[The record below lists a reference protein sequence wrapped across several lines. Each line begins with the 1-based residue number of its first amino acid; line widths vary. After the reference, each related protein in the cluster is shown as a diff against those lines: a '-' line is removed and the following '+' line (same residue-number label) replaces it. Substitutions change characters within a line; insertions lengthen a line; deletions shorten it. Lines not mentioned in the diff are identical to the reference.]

1 MLAFTSTGCRRAGY
15 TGRHINGWL
24 RANCSTESGKSF
36 VLPNSLPGWLV
47 ILLGHWRERK
57 ELKSYGEKKEMGE
70 LSLNTKL
77 LANWL
82 RHTGRQKQVEAGMNK
97 LMLDWMTSLNVR
109 NLSFLKSL
117 ISSFI
122 VSENFGL
129 KFTAF
134 IKLGVWKQP
143 HGSRV
148 CCLPFAS
155 RVVMTD
161 LELGCDV
168 EQLK

>member
-57 ELKSYGEKKEMGE
+57 ELKSYGEEKQMGA
-70 LSLNTKL
+70 LLLNAKWL
-77 LANWL
+77 LANWFW
-82 RHTGRQKQVEAGMNK
+82 HTRRQKQGEAGTNQRK
-97 LMLDWMTSLNVR
+97 KDWMTSF
-109 NLSFLKSL
+109 FLKSL

-129 KFTAF
+129 KFTVSL
-134 IKLGVWKQP
+134 ILGVWKQSR
-143 HGSRV
+143 GSRV
-148 CCLPFAS
+148 CCPPLAS
-155 RVVMTD
+155 RGVMMD
-161 LELGCDV
+161 LELGCGF
-168 EQLK
+168 EQPK